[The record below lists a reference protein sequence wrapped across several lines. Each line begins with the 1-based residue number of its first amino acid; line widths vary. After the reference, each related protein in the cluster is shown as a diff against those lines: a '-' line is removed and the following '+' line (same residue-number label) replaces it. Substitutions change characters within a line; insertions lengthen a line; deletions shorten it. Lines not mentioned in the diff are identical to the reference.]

1 MRTRL
6 SDIDRMFG
14 SMDLLRS
21 RMNRLFADFDRLYG
35 GDYRWMLRGDYPPT
49 NLYDFGD
56 HLEIRAE
63 VPGLDRE
70 DLHVKIQ
77 GNYLE
82 INGTRKSDAP
92 EGYEAHRVERGATA
106 FSRSFTLPSDVD
118 ADKVEA
124 RLKNGLLTLKLPKPE
139 AAKPKQITIG

>member
-1 MRTRL
+1 MRTRI
-6 SDIDRMFG
+6 SEFDRLFG
-14 SMDLLRS
+14 SMDLLRN

-35 GDYRWMLRGDYPPT
+35 GDLQGMWREDYPPA

-56 HLEIRAE
+56 RLEIRAM

-70 DLHVKIQ
+70 DLNVKIQ

-92 EGYEAHRVERGATA
+92 EGYEAHRVERAAVA
-106 FSRSFTLPSDVD
+106 FSRSLTLPCEVD
-118 ADKVEA
+118 ADRVEA
-124 RLKNGLLTLKLPKPE
+124 HLKNGMLTLVMPKPE
-139 AAKPKQITIG
+139 AAKPKQIAIS